1 MPTFQIILSALLAV
15 CVLAG
20 ISMMSKVQTAVR
32 GNLLSALAM
41 LVGVVATLFFAGVVS
56 VWTIYV
62 AVIIGTLIGSQM
74 ARKVQMIQMPQTV
87 ALFNGLGGGA
97 SALVGMLSALGI
109 GFSAEQLSEIS
120 ASGYTPFVHF
130 TGLLAVAVG
139 MVTLVGSLVAAGKL
153 HRVLNQRPVV
163 WGSASLHSVLTLI
176 AFFFTLWCVADPL
189 LYPDSEDLTTVVVAT
204 AAGASFFGLLFAIR
218 VGGADMP
225 ITISLLNSLSG
236 VAGSIAGMAISDVFL
251 VAVGGIVGASGLL
264 LTQIMCR
271 AMNRSLLRILVPG
284 FVFFIFVDQLTPHP
298 FHYRLSSLLGV
309 LGMWDNLL
317 SDPSHNIWPGPYWYF
332 GLTLQLYIVY
342 RLLFFRWRTAW
353 LPVGSV
359 LICWALQVWSADD
372 SEWLEYLR
380 YNFVGGMLPFTLG
393 VLMARLWPEKTISNG
408 GWWSVLTVSALL
420 AVLLGFCFHGW
431 LWVPLFVAAAAV
443 ALVKLLPDDALRP
456 LIWTG
461 SISAALFVV
470 HPALRKLIIGHY
482 ARYDIEAGLLLYIVS
497 AIAVAWLFS
506 LIINRIPRP
515 KL

>member
-1 MPTFQIILSALLAV
+1 MRITQNESLALRGLAILAIVLHNYCHFLPGIARENEYTWSAAHCDQLL
-15 CVLAG
+15 
-20 ISMMSKVQTAVR
+20 
-32 GNLLSALAM
+32 
-41 LVGVVATLFFAGVVS
+41 
-56 VWTIYV
+56 
-62 AVIIGTLIGSQM
+62 
-74 ARKVQMIQMPQTV
+74 
-87 ALFNGLGGGA
+87 GA
-97 SALVGMLSALGI
+97 FIA
-109 GFSAEQLSEIS
+109 
-120 ASGYTPFVHF
+120 PD
-130 TGLLAVAVG
+130 
-139 MVTLVGSLVAAGKL
+139 
-153 HRVLNQRPVV
+153 
-163 WGSASLHSVLTLI
+163 ASLPIH
-176 AFFFTLWCVADPL
+176 L
-189 LYPDSEDLTTVVVAT
+189 L
-204 AAGASFFGLLFAIR
+204 SFFGHYGVPVFLL
-218 VGGADMP
+218 
-225 ITISLLNSLSG
+225 LSG
-236 VAGSIAGMAISDVFL
+236 YGL
-251 VAVGGIVGASGLL
+251 VMKYEKSGLQVSL
-264 LTQIMCR
+264 PRFLR
-271 AMNRSLLRILVPG
+271 YNYLKLLRILVPG

-309 LGMWDNLL
+309 LGMWGNLL

-431 LWVPLFVAAAAV
+431 LWVQLFVAAAAV